1 MKTVNVDLVGKGS
14 ALDRSYEILIERGLI
29 DETGPRLIELGE
41 LGAGRRAVLITNPT
55 VMGLYGKKIIN
66 SLEGAGFSVVVIE
79 MPDGEEFKNLDEASK
94 VYDRLIEEKLDRGS
108 PIVALG
114 GGVVGDLAG
123 FVAATYL
130 RGVPYVQVPTTLLA
144 QVDSSVGGKTA
155 VNHPKGKNLIGSFYQ
170 PKMVIID
177 PDVLSTLDER
187 EVRTGLAEV
196 VKHGVIRDKDYFEFL
211 ELNAKKVLGLSAEI
225 DEAIER
231 SCQIKASVV
240 SEDERETGLR
250 AILNFGHTFGHAI
263 EAVAGYS
270 TYRHGEAVSM
280 GMVMAAGFSVE
291 LGLCDTTLVDR
302 IRGLL
307 DSLGLPTA
315 VPKLSPDD
323 ILASIFLDKKVK
335 AGRVNFVLLKG
346 LAQVVVEEVDE
357 DKIGAYLKKVFQ

>member
-1 MKTVNVDLVGKGS
+1 MKTVNVDLAGKGGT
-14 ALDRSYEILIERGLI
+14 LDRSYKILIKRGLI
-29 DETGPRLIELGE
+29 EETGPRLLE
-41 LGAGRRAVLITNPT
+41 LGAGRRAALITNPT
-55 VMGLYGKKIIN
+55 VMGLYGKNIIE
-66 SLEGAGFSVVVIE
+66 SLEHAGFSVVTIE
-79 MPDGEEFKNLDEASK
+79 MPDGEGFKNLEEASK
-94 VYDRLIEEKLDRGS
+94 VYDRLVEEKLDRGS

-170 PKMVIID
+170 PKLVIID

-196 VKHGVIRDKDYFEFL
+196 VKHGIIRDKDYFASL
-211 ELNAKKVLGLSAEI
+211 ELNAKKILALGVEI

-231 SCQIKASVV
+231 SCEIKASVV
-240 SEDERETGLR
+240 SADEREAGVR

-280 GMVMAAGFSVE
+280 GMVIAAGFSAE
-291 LGLCDTTLVDR
+291 LGLCDTALVDR
-302 IRGLL
+302 IKGLL
-307 DSLGLPTA
+307 DSLGLPTG
-315 VPKLSPDD
+315 VPKLGPDD
-323 ILASIFLDKKVK
+323 ILASMLLDKKVK
-335 AGRVNFVLLKG
+335 AGRVRFVLLKG
-346 LAQVVVEEVDE
+346 LGEVAIEEVDE
-357 DKIGAYLKKVFQ
+357 DKIAGYLKKVF